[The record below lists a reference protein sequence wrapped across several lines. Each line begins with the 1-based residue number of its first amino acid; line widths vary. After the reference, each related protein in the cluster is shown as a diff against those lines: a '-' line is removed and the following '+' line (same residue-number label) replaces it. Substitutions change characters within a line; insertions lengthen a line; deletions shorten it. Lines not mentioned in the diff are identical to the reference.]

1 MQEKELRALAAQMAE
16 RYGLDPAIFTRQIE
30 KESGFNPNARNE
42 KTGAT
47 GLGQVMSAT
56 AQDPGF
62 GVTPLRDRLD
72 AVENLRFSAEYL
84 SAMVR
89 RYGGDYR
96 KGLAAYNA
104 GPGTVD
110 RVGGIPEIPE
120 TQDYLAKVLGGPM
133 RPRARP
139 SNLGQSRAQQQQQEP
154 PRMRPQ
160 ARPETFGPMAEQ
172 RNQAIRQAL
181 LESVGA
187 RSGGIAGLMQ

>member
-1 MQEKELRALAAQMAE
+1 MQERELRALAAQMAE
-16 RYGLDPAIFTRQIE
+16 RYGLDPAIFTRMIE
-30 KESGFNPNARNE
+30 IESSFNPNARNAR
-42 KTGAT
+42 TGAT

-139 SNLGQSRAQQQQQEP
+139 SNLGQSRAQQQQEAP
-154 PRMRPQ
+154 LMRPQ
-160 ARPETFGPMAEQ
+160 ARPETFGPLAEQ

-181 LESVGA
+181 LQSVGA
-187 RSGGIAGLMQ
+187 RPEGIMGLAQ

>member
-1 MQEKELRALAAQMAE
+1 MQERELRALAAQMAE

-72 AVENLRFSAEYL
+72 AVENLRFSAEYMA
-84 SAMVR
+84 AMLR
-89 RYGGDYR
+89 RYDGDYR
-96 KGLAAYNA
+96 KALAAYNA

-139 SNLGQSRAQQQQQEP
+139 SDLGQSRAQQQQEAP
-154 PRMRPQ
+154 LMRPQ
-160 ARPETFGPMAEQ
+160 ARPETFGPLAEQ

-181 LESVGA
+181 LQSVGA
-187 RSGGIAGLMQ
+187 RPEGIMGLAQ

>member
-1 MQEKELRALAAQMAE
+1 MQERELRAMAAQMAE
-16 RYGLDPAIFTRQIE
+16 RYGLDPDIFTRQIE
-30 KESGFNPNARNE
+30 AESSFNPNARNAR
-42 KTGAT
+42 TGAT

-72 AVENLRFSAEYL
+72 PVENLRFSAEYTA
-84 SAMVR
+84 AMLR
-89 RYGGDYR
+89 RYDGDYR
-96 KGLAAYNA
+96 KALAAYNA

-120 TQDYLAKVLGGPM
+120 TQDYLAKILGGPM

-139 SNLGQSRAQQQQQEP
+139 SDLGQQEP
-154 PRMRPQ
+154 PLMRPQ
-160 ARPETFGPMAEQ
+160 ARPETFGPLAEQ

-181 LESVGA
+181 LEAAGA
-187 RSGGIAGLMQ
+187 TRPEGIAGLMQ